1 MSIINPH
8 APELAVL
15 SSAAVFSS
23 LLEAGQSINRKN
35 ERKVS
40 DHEKKEGLSTLRG
53 ACAI

>member
-8 APELAVL
+8 APELAVR
-15 SSAAVFSS
+15 SSATAFS
-23 LLEAGQSINRKN
+23 LLSEAGQSINRKN

-40 DHEKKEGLSTLRG
+40 DHEKKEGLSTLKG